1 MKHLMRLYGVN
12 NDADHD
18 NDDDDGDD
26 DDGEDDDK
34 DDDDAAVIGDLILIL
49 FVLNH
54 CLAFSICPHGL
65 TKAKTDQYSRT
76 QFFGTD
82 FSTYVSKYFNSVRI
96 VCP

>member
-26 DDGEDDDK
+26 DEDEDVDEDDDET
-34 DDDDAAVIGDLILIL
+34 AVIGDLILIL
-49 FVLNH
+49 FVLNP
-54 CLAFSICPHGL
+54 CLAFSICPLAL
-65 TKAKTDQYSRT
+65 TKAQTDQYSRT
-76 QFFGTD
+76 KFFGTD
-82 FSTYVSKYFNSVRI
+82 FRTPVSYFNSVRV